1 MPITMQ
7 SFKGCQCAC
16 TMWRGRPPLATRGSL
31 RRCEPRAGAAA
42 EVGSARITFDSR
54 ARESVWDY
62 SQLEA
67 PQPASLDLQAGKRI
81 IKAPLIPR
89 ISANRIPVP
98 LQKLHSMFMP
108 KKQEPEREVS
118 DE

>member
-1 MPITMQ
+1 MDSKT
-7 SFKGCQCAC
+7 FYV
-16 TMWRGRPPLATRGSL
+16 LA
-31 RRCEPRAGAAA
+31 
-42 EVGSARITFDSR
+42 SR
-54 ARESVWDY
+54 ATDGAVFFTDCKEALKEGALREGDRKSVWDY
-62 SQLEA
+62 TQLEA

-81 IKAPLIPR
+81 TKAPLIPR